1 MVTLPGK
8 RPTTDE
14 MVKFLTDF
22 KFGVSAK
29 GVIISAERLA
39 RTNTALPPKLA
50 QYIQEL
56 KSLTQEQLEA
66 LYFTEVHRKAAQD
79 KARAEADEAE
89 RFFNK
94 PYANADF
101 DHWSKM
107 AYWSL
112 DEAVALSLGKAPE
125 KVKWKELA
133 AHAEVSASAH
143 NYSRR
148 RDLTQ
153 RAVGMGQLT
162 DGVVPVVFLRWARQN
177 ELPIP
182 DELIQLVEKR
192 AQTTTDLPTLLKNS
206 QDAHA
211 QTIANA
217 KKEQDEIFKW
227 AKEQQEKTLNWG
239 KEQHSKGLEAGK
251 SMAEHVRADMGQIVS
266 ERDQTIAELNEKI
279 AVLQANID
287 HPPVAA
293 KDVLNPKS
301 RLSLLKLVLGMAI
314 DGYGYDPKES
324 KSPFAKET
332 VDRLAALGITIDED
346 TVRRWLREAAEEV
359 THTSPIK

>member
-66 LYFTEVHRKAAQD
+66 LYFTEVHRKAAQG

-89 RFFNK
+89 RFFN
-94 PYANADF
+94 
-101 DHWSKM
+101 M
-107 AYWSL
+107 
-112 DEAVALSLGKAPE
+112 
-125 KVKWKELA
+125 
-133 AHAEVSASAH
+133 
-143 NYSRR
+143 
-148 RDLTQ
+148 
-153 RAVGMGQLT
+153 
-162 DGVVPVVFLRWARQN
+162 
-177 ELPIP
+177 
-182 DELIQLVEKR
+182 VEKR
-192 AQTTTDLPTLLKNS
+192 AQTTSDLPTLLKNS

-251 SMAEHVRADMGQIVS
+251 SMADQVRADMGQIVS

-279 AVLQANID
+279 AELQANID

-293 KDVLNPKS
+293 TDVLNPKS

-359 THTSPIK
+359 THTSPIKSG